1 MSISSIRI
9 LALAVVTAAL
19 PLLSS
24 PAEAQG
30 RLRGAIRF
38 GGDYGGDKVLQFEY
52 EDGSTPDV
60 IAGGG
65 LLLTAGGA
73 LGVFTRGAHSVDA
86 QVNLGVKYR
95 TIPEASNQDVSWLR
109 FPLEGLLYYRT
120 PVGIRLGAGATV
132 HLHNVMEASGAVLN
146 SRVEFKNKP
155 GLLLQAE
162 YVRKNISF
170 DLRYTALDYEL
181 SSGGSG
187 TVDASSIG
195 GGMTFFFGP
204 SKPKP

>member
-1 MSISSIRI
+1 MSISTVRL
-9 LALAVVTAAL
+9 LALAAATAAL
-19 PLLSS
+19 PLFAN
-24 PAEAQG
+24 PAAAQG
-30 RLRGAIRF
+30 RFRGAIRV
-38 GGDYGGDKVLQFEY
+38 GGDYGGEKVLQFEY

-65 LLLTAGGA
+65 LLFTAGGA
-73 LGVFTRGAHSVDA
+73 LGVFSRGAHSVDA

-109 FPLEGLLYYRT
+109 FPLEALMFYRT
-120 PVGIRLGAGATV
+120 PVGIRLGAGTTV
-132 HLHNVMEASGAVLN
+132 HLGNVMKASGSVLN
-146 SRVEFKNKP
+146 SRVEFENKP
-155 GLLLQAE
+155 GFLLQAE
-162 YVRKNISF
+162 YVRKNIAF
-170 DLRYTALDYEL
+170 DLRYTALEYEL

-195 GGMTFFFGP
+195 GGLTFFFGP